1 MSKIGRKIIVVP
13 AGVEVKLD
21 GNLASIKGKL
31 GNFSF
36 VVHSG
41 LKIELVDS
49 VITISRTG
57 GGGNEVKAFWGLA
70 RAKIANFIIGV
81 SEGFTKKLKLVG
93 VGFKAACVN
102 KKLTLNLGFTN
113 PIEYSVPEGI
123 EITVDKS
130 IISIFGADKELVG
143 QVAAVIRKMRKPEP
157 YKGTG
162 VRYENEVIKLKAGKK
177 AATAAK

>member
-21 GNLASIKGKL
+21 GNLVSVKGKL
-31 GNFSF
+31 GGFSF
-36 VVHSG
+36 SVHPL
-41 LKIELVDS
+41 LKTELIDNM
-49 VITISRTG
+49 ITISRRG

-70 RAKIANFIIGV
+70 RAKISNMVIGV

-93 VGFKAACVN
+93 VGFKASCEN
-102 KKLTLNLGFTN
+102 KKLVLNLGYTN
-113 PIEYSVPEGI
+113 PIEYLVPEGI
-123 EITVDKS
+123 DIVVNKA
-130 IISIFGADKELVG
+130 IIAIFGPDKELVG

-162 VRYENEVIKLKAGKK
+162 VRYEDEVIKLKAGKK
-177 AATAAK
+177 AATAK